1 MRQRLFRN
9 AACILCFFALHTPF
23 GPGQVPVVQKTT
35 AEAAPS
41 VAPPARSLPPAAQRR
56 GSRGEDGKAA
66 PSVAI
71 REASIT
77 RTADGL
83 WRWQVEFSPTI
94 SRRIEPHTVKV
105 RVWQNAHAERMLVD
119 TRVYD
124 RPVIPPAGGMLQNA
138 FFPCGPE
145 DALLFELI
153 EVKAGGDGPSPN
165 AENVVDR
172 RTAALPPLDV
182 KIEGHRYTLTDPR
195 GFSVGLKND
204 SPWPLLVRLVLR
216 GGPMSAWTRIRHT
229 EHLII
234 PARATAGVRH
244 AWEFTDKGMGKYMCQ
259 LETQFK
265 DAATGRVL
273 WKEMEHQE
281 GNLPMNR

>member
-9 AACILCFFALHTPF
+9 AGCILCLFAMHIPF
-23 GPGQVPVVQKTT
+23 GPGQASALQQITDK
-35 AEAAPS
+35 AAPP
-41 VAPPARSLPPAAQRR
+41 VAPRARSLPPGDPQR
-56 GSRGEDGKAA
+56 GARGEDQKAS
-66 PSVAI
+66 PSVTI
-71 REASIT
+71 REVSIT

-83 WRWQVEFSPTI
+83 WRWQVEFGPTI

-105 RVWQNAHAERMLVD
+105 RVWQNANAQRMLVD

-124 RPVIPPAGGMLQNA
+124 RPVIPPAGGRLQNA

-153 EVKAGGDGPSPN
+153 EAKAGGDGLSLN

-229 EHLII
+229 EHLIL
-234 PARATAGVRH
+234 PANATGGVRH
-244 AWEFTDKGMGKYMCQ
+244 AWEFIDKGMGKYMCQ

-265 DAATGRVL
+265 DAATGKVL
-273 WKEMEHQE
+273 WKEIERQE